1 MKFPE
6 YLLQKKFPSYAWCV
20 FLLSSFSFYCYRNIF
35 LQSEIG
41 FKLPTVNLVSAL
53 NHFEVFAVLPS
64 TERFDLYVSLAKT
77 FEAYKDDYLT
87 HYKDYI
93 LLLNSYLILG
103 ESQIAL
109 KYYAYKYYLNDEYKE
124 TDSFVLGSPIVE
136 FNQNFNNPVELSTNR
151 EHNLINKYYH
161 NFGMKNNKESC
172 EMFFNDYI
180 FPLYKSQSGWKEVQ
194 VAKAMST
201 ILNQWTLAKRLQIVC
216 FIGSLILIV
225 ISLLCFAISKTK
237 PKILMKSAWG
247 YVLAISY
254 FLVFAAMLVLTFI
267 CLSITIV
274 TYRSNLNF
282 KGLHNTSFNILQL
295 AWLSFIGYISMCW
308 VVNLRIKNDMLDRE
322 KELDNENDSLKGH
335 LLALLK
341 TSPSSQDSTS
351 ILDTSRKDAQTSG
364 VKDLLNS
371 GFNAVRPILTTVKH
385 LMTPGKELLYDDE
398 TGNPSGSHSI
408 SVESY
413 NGPTTE
419 DIERIIHYTNNLST
433 LNTAAT
439 NLNEPLAVTKEVLN
453 EQAVASDSKKAS
465 SKEPFTNFNGLN
477 VVSAI
482 STSHP
487 DCSPFTKSSATGST
501 DYKSDL
507 RCSKESISKSL
518 EEKRAGFYQHAG
530 FILSTKSDGE
540 SFISERPSRLE
551 LSNKLYYKK
560 STKAPL
566 TRASINSGHL
576 QHEVN
581 TKSED
586 VNINSGTTATPDTN
600 IEWEKKFGLSSS
612 KSNAETVQVTPTGE
626 TRSHHSAVSSK
637 NSEREKASSLKQL
650 ASGGTIKS
658 AAESKNIL
666 EVSPKTRSKSKYEFF
681 LPSTGETSEYTETS
695 VTSEE
700 DISMSSSAEE
710 IDPGTASGKDGDQ
723 QESVFS
729 VDRIIREQSLKQKKK

>member
-20 FLLSSFSFYCYRNIF
+20 FLLSTFSFYCYRNIF

-41 FKLPTVNLVSAL
+41 FKLPTINLVSAL
-53 NHFEVFAVLPS
+53 NHFDVFVVLPS
-64 TERFDLYVSLAKT
+64 TERFDLYVNLAKT
-77 FEAYKDDYLT
+77 FEAYKEDYLE

-151 EHNLINKYYH
+151 EHNLINKHYH
-161 NFGMKNNKESC
+161 NFGIKNNKESC

-180 FPLYKSQSGWKEVQ
+180 FPLYKSQSSWKEVE

-216 FIGSLILIV
+216 FIGSLILIAL
-225 ISLLCFAISKTK
+225 SLLCFTLSKTK
-237 PKILMKSAWG
+237 PNILMKSVWG
-247 YVLAISY
+247 YVLVISY
-254 FLVFAAMLVLTFI
+254 FLVFAVMLVLTFV

-282 KGLHNTSFNILQL
+282 KGLHNTSFNVLQL
-295 AWLSFIGYISMCW
+295 AWLCFIGYISLSW
-308 VVNLRIKNDMLDRE
+308 VVNFKIKNDALDRE
-322 KELDNENDSLKGH
+322 KELDNENDSLKGQ

-341 TSPSSQDSTS
+341 TSLSSQDSTS
-351 ILDTSRKDAQTSG
+351 VLDTSKKDAQTGG

-371 GFNAVRPILTTVKH
+371 GFNAVRPILTTVKR
-385 LMTPGKELLYDDE
+385 LMTPGKELLDDDK
-398 TGNPSGSHSI
+398 TGNPSGSNSI
-408 SVESY
+408 TVESY
-413 NGPTTE
+413 NGPTME
-419 DIERIIHYTNNLST
+419 DIERIIQYTNNQSN
-433 LNTAAT
+433 LNTAAAD
-439 NLNEPLAVTKEVLN
+439 LNEVPAATKEIPIDQPITT
-453 EQAVASDSKKAS
+453 ETKKNL
-465 SKEPFTNFNGLN
+465 SKEPFTNFKALN

-487 DCSPFTKSSATGST
+487 DCSPFTKSSATGSP
-501 DYKSDL
+501 DYKFDVRS
-507 RCSKESISKSL
+507 SKESISKSL

-530 FILSTKSDGE
+530 YLLSTKSDGE
-540 SFISERPSRLE
+540 SFISEKPPRSE
-551 LSNKLYYKK
+551 LSSKLYYKK
-560 STKAPL
+560 SSRSPL
-566 TRASINSGHL
+566 TRSSINSGNIHYEL
-576 QHEVN
+576 N

-600 IEWEKKFGLSSS
+600 IEWEKKFGLSSA
-612 KSNAETVQVTPTGE
+612 KSNAETVQVTPSGE
-626 TRSHHSAVSSK
+626 TRSHHSAMSSK
-637 NSEREKASSLKQL
+637 YSGREKVQSPKQL

-658 AAESKNIL
+658 
-666 EVSPKTRSKSKYEFF
+666 SPKRKIVRDVAPKERSKSKYEFF
-681 LPSTGETSEYTETS
+681 LPSTGATSEYTDTS
-695 VTSEE
+695 VAGEE
-700 DISMSSSAEE
+700 GMKVSSSAEE
-710 IDPGTASGKDGDQ
+710 IDPSTASVRDGDQ
-723 QESVFS
+723 
-729 VDRIIREQSLKQKKK
+729 

>member
-20 FLLSSFSFYCYRNIF
+20 FLLSTFSFYCYRNIF

-41 FKLPTVNLVSAL
+41 FKLPTINLVSAL
-53 NHFEVFAVLPS
+53 NHFDVFVVLPS
-64 TERFDLYVSLAKT
+64 TERFDLYVNLAKT
-77 FEAYKDDYLT
+77 FEAYKEDYLE

-151 EHNLINKYYH
+151 EHNLINKHYH
-161 NFGMKNNKESC
+161 NFGIKNNKESC

-180 FPLYKSQSGWKEVQ
+180 FPLYKSQSSWKEVE

-216 FIGSLILIV
+216 FIGSLILIAL
-225 ISLLCFAISKTK
+225 SLLCFTLSKTK
-237 PKILMKSAWG
+237 PNILMKSVWG
-247 YVLAISY
+247 YVLVISY
-254 FLVFAAMLVLTFI
+254 FLVFAVMLVLTFV

-282 KGLHNTSFNILQL
+282 KGLHNTSFNVLQL
-295 AWLSFIGYISMCW
+295 AWLCFIGYISLSW
-308 VVNLRIKNDMLDRE
+308 VVNFKIKNDALDRE
-322 KELDNENDSLKGH
+322 KELDNENDSLKGQ

-341 TSPSSQDSTS
+341 TSLSSQDSTS
-351 ILDTSRKDAQTSG
+351 VLDTSKKDAQTGG

-371 GFNAVRPILTTVKH
+371 GFNAVRPILTTVKR
-385 LMTPGKELLYDDE
+385 LMTPGKELLDDDK
-398 TGNPSGSHSI
+398 TGNPSGSNSI
-408 SVESY
+408 TVESY
-413 NGPTTE
+413 NGPTME
-419 DIERIIHYTNNLST
+419 DIERIIQYTNNQSN
-433 LNTAAT
+433 LNTAAAD
-439 NLNEPLAVTKEVLN
+439 LNEVPAATKEIPIDQPITT
-453 EQAVASDSKKAS
+453 ETKKNL
-465 SKEPFTNFNGLN
+465 SKEPFTNFKALN

-487 DCSPFTKSSATGST
+487 DCSPFTKSSATGSP
-501 DYKSDL
+501 DYKFDVRS
-507 RCSKESISKSL
+507 SKESISKSL

-530 FILSTKSDGE
+530 FLLSTKSDGE
-540 SFISERPSRLE
+540 SFISEKPPRSE
-551 LSNKLYYKK
+551 LSSKLYYKK
-560 STKAPL
+560 SSRSPL
-566 TRASINSGHL
+566 TRSSINSGNIHYEL
-576 QHEVN
+576 N

-600 IEWEKKFGLSSS
+600 IEWEKKFGLSSA
-612 KSNAETVQVTPTGE
+612 KSNAETVQVTPSGE
-626 TRSHHSAVSSK
+626 TRSHHSAMSSK
-637 NSEREKASSLKQL
+637 YSGREKVQSPKQL

-658 AAESKNIL
+658 
-666 EVSPKTRSKSKYEFF
+666 SPKRKIVRDVAPKERSKSKYEFF
-681 LPSTGETSEYTETS
+681 LPSTGATSEYTDTS
-695 VTSEE
+695 VAGEE
-700 DISMSSSAEE
+700 GMKVSSSAEE
-710 IDPGTASGKDGDQ
+710 IDPSTASVRDGDQ

-729 VDRIIREQSLKQKKK
+729 IDRIVREQSLKQK

>member
-20 FLLSSFSFYCYRNIF
+20 FLLSTFSFYCYRNIF

-41 FKLPTVNLVSAL
+41 FKLPTINLVSAL
-53 NHFEVFAVLPS
+53 NHFDVFVVLPS
-64 TERFDLYVSLAKT
+64 TERFDLYVNLAKT
-77 FEAYKDDYLT
+77 FEAYKEDYLE

-151 EHNLINKYYH
+151 EHNLINKHYH
-161 NFGMKNNKESC
+161 NFGIKNNKESC

-180 FPLYKSQSGWKEVQ
+180 FPLYKSQSSWKEVE

-216 FIGSLILIV
+216 FIGSLILIAL
-225 ISLLCFAISKTK
+225 SLLCFTLSKTK
-237 PKILMKSAWG
+237 PNILMKSVWG
-247 YVLAISY
+247 YVLVISY
-254 FLVFAAMLVLTFI
+254 FLVFAVMLVLTFV

-282 KGLHNTSFNILQL
+282 KGLHNTSFNVLQL
-295 AWLSFIGYISMCW
+295 AWLCFIGYISLSW
-308 VVNLRIKNDMLDRE
+308 VVNFKIKNDALDRE
-322 KELDNENDSLKGH
+322 KELDNENDSLKGQ

-341 TSPSSQDSTS
+341 TSLSSQDSTS
-351 ILDTSRKDAQTSG
+351 VLDTSKKDAQTGG

-371 GFNAVRPILTTVKH
+371 GFNAVRPILTTVKR
-385 LMTPGKELLYDDE
+385 LMTPGKELLDDDK
-398 TGNPSGSHSI
+398 TGNPSGSNSI
-408 SVESY
+408 TVESY
-413 NGPTTE
+413 NGPTME
-419 DIERIIHYTNNLST
+419 DIERIIQYTNNQSN
-433 LNTAAT
+433 LNTAAAD
-439 NLNEPLAVTKEVLN
+439 LNEVPAATKEIPIDQPITT
-453 EQAVASDSKKAS
+453 ETKKNL
-465 SKEPFTNFNGLN
+465 SKEPFTNFKALN

-487 DCSPFTKSSATGST
+487 DCSPFTKSSATGSP
-501 DYKSDL
+501 DYKFDVRS
-507 RCSKESISKSL
+507 SKESISKSL

-530 FILSTKSDGE
+530 YLLSTKSDGE
-540 SFISERPSRLE
+540 SFISEKPPRSE
-551 LSNKLYYKK
+551 LSSKLYYKK
-560 STKAPL
+560 SSRSPL
-566 TRASINSGHL
+566 TRSSINSGNIHYEL
-576 QHEVN
+576 N

-600 IEWEKKFGLSSS
+600 IEWEKKFGLSSA
-612 KSNAETVQVTPTGE
+612 KSNAETVQVTPSGE
-626 TRSHHSAVSSK
+626 TRSHHSAMSSK
-637 NSEREKASSLKQL
+637 YSGREKVQSPKQL

-658 AAESKNIL
+658 
-666 EVSPKTRSKSKYEFF
+666 SPKRKIVRDVAPKERSKSKYEFF
-681 LPSTGETSEYTETS
+681 LPSTGATSEYTDTS
-695 VTSEE
+695 VAGEE
-700 DISMSSSAEE
+700 GMKVSSSAEE
-710 IDPGTASGKDGDQ
+710 IDPSTASVRDGDQ

-729 VDRIIREQSLKQKKK
+729 IDRIVREQSLKQK

>member
-20 FLLSSFSFYCYRNIF
+20 FLLSTFSFYCYRNIF

-41 FKLPTVNLVSAL
+41 FKLPTINLVSAL
-53 NHFEVFAVLPS
+53 NHFDVFVVLPS
-64 TERFDLYVSLAKT
+64 TERFDLYVNLAKT
-77 FEAYKDDYLT
+77 FEAYKEDYLE

-151 EHNLINKYYH
+151 EHNLINKHYH
-161 NFGMKNNKESC
+161 NFGIKNNKESC

-180 FPLYKSQSGWKEVQ
+180 FPLYKSQSSWKEVE

-216 FIGSLILIV
+216 FIGSLILIAL
-225 ISLLCFAISKTK
+225 SLLCFTLSKTK
-237 PKILMKSAWG
+237 PNILMKSVWG
-247 YVLAISY
+247 YVLVISY
-254 FLVFAAMLVLTFI
+254 FLVFAVMLVLTFV

-282 KGLHNTSFNILQL
+282 KGLHNTSFNVLQL
-295 AWLSFIGYISMCW
+295 AWLCFIGYISLSW
-308 VVNLRIKNDMLDRE
+308 VVNFKIKNDALDRE
-322 KELDNENDSLKGH
+322 KELDNENDSLKGQ

-341 TSPSSQDSTS
+341 TSLSSQDSTS
-351 ILDTSRKDAQTSG
+351 VLDTSKKDAQTGG

-371 GFNAVRPILTTVKH
+371 GFNAVRPILTTVKR
-385 LMTPGKELLYDDE
+385 LMTPGKELLDDDK
-398 TGNPSGSHSI
+398 TGNPSGSNSI
-408 SVESY
+408 TVESY
-413 NGPTTE
+413 NGPTME
-419 DIERIIHYTNNLST
+419 DIERIIQYTNNQSN
-433 LNTAAT
+433 LNTAAAD
-439 NLNEPLAVTKEVLN
+439 LNEVPAATKEIPIDQPITT
-453 EQAVASDSKKAS
+453 ETKKNL
-465 SKEPFTNFNGLN
+465 SKEPFTNFKALN

-487 DCSPFTKSSATGST
+487 DCSPFTKSSATGSP
-501 DYKSDL
+501 DYKFDVRS
-507 RCSKESISKSL
+507 SKESISKSL

-530 FILSTKSDGE
+530 YLLSTKSDGE
-540 SFISERPSRLE
+540 SFISEKPPRSE
-551 LSNKLYYKK
+551 LSSKLYYKK
-560 STKAPL
+560 SSRSPL
-566 TRASINSGHL
+566 TRSSINSGHIHYEL
-576 QHEVN
+576 N

-600 IEWEKKFGLSSS
+600 IEWEKKFGLSSA
-612 KSNAETVQVTPTGE
+612 KSNAETVQVTPSGE
-626 TRSHHSAVSSK
+626 TRSHHSAMSSK
-637 NSEREKASSLKQL
+637 YSGREKVQSPKQL

-658 AAESKNIL
+658 
-666 EVSPKTRSKSKYEFF
+666 SPKRKIVRDVAPKERSKSKYEFF
-681 LPSTGETSEYTETS
+681 LPSTGATSEYTDTS
-695 VTSEE
+695 VAGEE
-700 DISMSSSAEE
+700 GMKVSSSAEE
-710 IDPGTASGKDGDQ
+710 IDPSTASVRDGDQ

-729 VDRIIREQSLKQKKK
+729 IDRIVREQSLKQK

>member
-20 FLLSSFSFYCYRNIF
+20 FLLSTFSFYCYRNIF

-41 FKLPTVNLVSAL
+41 FKLPTINLVSAL
-53 NHFEVFAVLPS
+53 NHFDVFVVLPS
-64 TERFDLYVSLAKT
+64 TERFDLYVNLAKT
-77 FEAYKDDYLT
+77 FEAYKEDYLE

-151 EHNLINKYYH
+151 EHNLINKHYH
-161 NFGMKNNKESC
+161 NFGIKNNKESC

-180 FPLYKSQSGWKEVQ
+180 FPLYKSQSSWKEVE

-216 FIGSLILIV
+216 FIGSLILIAL
-225 ISLLCFAISKTK
+225 SLLCFTLSKTK
-237 PKILMKSAWG
+237 PNILMKSVWG
-247 YVLAISY
+247 YVLVISY
-254 FLVFAAMLVLTFI
+254 FLVFAVMLVLTFV

-282 KGLHNTSFNILQL
+282 KGLHNTSFNVLQL
-295 AWLSFIGYISMCW
+295 AWLCFIGYISLSW
-308 VVNLRIKNDMLDRE
+308 VVNFKIKNDALDRE
-322 KELDNENDSLKGH
+322 KELDNENDSLKGQ

-341 TSPSSQDSTS
+341 TSLSSQDSTS
-351 ILDTSRKDAQTSG
+351 VLDTSKKDAQTGG

-371 GFNAVRPILTTVKH
+371 GFNAVRPILTTVKR
-385 LMTPGKELLYDDE
+385 LMTPGKELLDDDK
-398 TGNPSGSHSI
+398 TGNPSGSNSI
-408 SVESY
+408 TVESY
-413 NGPTTE
+413 NGPTME
-419 DIERIIHYTNNLST
+419 DIERIIQYTNNQSN
-433 LNTAAT
+433 LNTAAAD
-439 NLNEPLAVTKEVLN
+439 LNELPAATKEIPIDQPITT
-453 EQAVASDSKKAS
+453 ETKKNL
-465 SKEPFTNFNGLN
+465 SKEPFTNFKALN

-487 DCSPFTKSSATGST
+487 DCSPFTKSSATGSP
-501 DYKSDL
+501 DYKFDVRS
-507 RCSKESISKSL
+507 SKESISKSL

-530 FILSTKSDGE
+530 YLLSTKSDGE
-540 SFISERPSRLE
+540 SFISEKPPRSE
-551 LSNKLYYKK
+551 LSSKLYYKK
-560 STKAPL
+560 SSRSPL
-566 TRASINSGHL
+566 TRSSINSGHIHYEL
-576 QHEVN
+576 N

-600 IEWEKKFGLSSS
+600 IEWEKKFGLSSA
-612 KSNAETVQVTPTGE
+612 KSNAETVQVTPSGE
-626 TRSHHSAVSSK
+626 TRSHHSAMSSK
-637 NSEREKASSLKQL
+637 YSGREKVQSPKQL

-658 AAESKNIL
+658 
-666 EVSPKTRSKSKYEFF
+666 SPKRKIVRDVAPKERSKSKYEFF
-681 LPSTGETSEYTETS
+681 LPSTGATSEYTDTS
-695 VTSEE
+695 VAGEE
-700 DISMSSSAEE
+700 GMKVSSSAEE
-710 IDPGTASGKDGDQ
+710 IDPSTASVRDGDQ
-723 QESVFS
+723 
-729 VDRIIREQSLKQKKK
+729 

>member
-20 FLLSSFSFYCYRNIF
+20 FLLSTFSFYCYRNIF

-41 FKLPTVNLVSAL
+41 FKLPTINLVSAL
-53 NHFEVFAVLPS
+53 NHFDVFVVLPS
-64 TERFDLYVSLAKT
+64 TERFDLYVNLAKT
-77 FEAYKDDYLT
+77 FEAYKEDYLE

-151 EHNLINKYYH
+151 EHNLINKHYH
-161 NFGMKNNKESC
+161 NFGIKNNKESC

-180 FPLYKSQSGWKEVQ
+180 FPLYKSQSSWKEVE

-216 FIGSLILIV
+216 FIGSLILIAL
-225 ISLLCFAISKTK
+225 SLLCFTLSKTK
-237 PKILMKSAWG
+237 PNILMKSVWG
-247 YVLAISY
+247 YVLVISY
-254 FLVFAAMLVLTFI
+254 FLVFAVMLVLTFV

-282 KGLHNTSFNILQL
+282 KGLHNTSFNVLQL
-295 AWLSFIGYISMCW
+295 AWLCFIGYISLSW
-308 VVNLRIKNDMLDRE
+308 VVNFKIKNDALDRE
-322 KELDNENDSLKGH
+322 KELDNENDSLKGQ

-341 TSPSSQDSTS
+341 TSLSSQDSTS
-351 ILDTSRKDAQTSG
+351 VLDTSKKDAQTGG

-371 GFNAVRPILTTVKH
+371 GFNAVRPILTTVKR
-385 LMTPGKELLYDDE
+385 LMTPGKELLDDDK
-398 TGNPSGSHSI
+398 TGNPSGSNSI
-408 SVESY
+408 TVESY
-413 NGPTTE
+413 NGPTME
-419 DIERIIHYTNNLST
+419 DIERIIQYTNNQSN
-433 LNTAAT
+433 LNTAAAD
-439 NLNEPLAVTKEVLN
+439 LNELPAATKEIPIDQPITT
-453 EQAVASDSKKAS
+453 ETKKNL
-465 SKEPFTNFNGLN
+465 SKEPFTNFKALN

-487 DCSPFTKSSATGST
+487 DCSPFTKSSATGSP
-501 DYKSDL
+501 DYKFDVRS
-507 RCSKESISKSL
+507 SKESISKSL

-530 FILSTKSDGE
+530 FLLSTKSDGE
-540 SFISERPSRLE
+540 SFISEKPPRSE
-551 LSNKLYYKK
+551 LSSKLYYKK
-560 STKAPL
+560 SSRSPL
-566 TRASINSGHL
+566 TRSSINSGNIHYEL
-576 QHEVN
+576 N

-600 IEWEKKFGLSSS
+600 IEWEKKFGLSSA
-612 KSNAETVQVTPTGE
+612 KSNAETVQVTPSGE
-626 TRSHHSAVSSK
+626 TRSHHSAMSSK
-637 NSEREKASSLKQL
+637 YSGREKVQSPKQL

-658 AAESKNIL
+658 
-666 EVSPKTRSKSKYEFF
+666 SPKRKIVRDVAPKERSKSKYEFF
-681 LPSTGETSEYTETS
+681 LPSTGATSEYTDTS
-695 VTSEE
+695 VAGEE
-700 DISMSSSAEE
+700 GMKVSSSAEE
-710 IDPGTASGKDGDQ
+710 IDPSTASVRDGDQ

-729 VDRIIREQSLKQKKK
+729 IDRIVREQSLKQK

>member
-20 FLLSSFSFYCYRNIF
+20 FLLSTFSFYCYRNIF

-41 FKLPTVNLVSAL
+41 FKLPTINLVSAL
-53 NHFEVFAVLPS
+53 NHFDVFVVLPS
-64 TERFDLYVSLAKT
+64 TERFDLYVNLAKT
-77 FEAYKDDYLT
+77 FEAYKEDYLE

-151 EHNLINKYYH
+151 EHNLINKHYH
-161 NFGMKNNKESC
+161 NFGIKNNKESC

-180 FPLYKSQSGWKEVQ
+180 FPLYKSQSSWKEVE

-216 FIGSLILIV
+216 FIGSLILIAL
-225 ISLLCFAISKTK
+225 SLLCFTLSKTK
-237 PKILMKSAWG
+237 PNILMKSVWG
-247 YVLAISY
+247 YVLVISY
-254 FLVFAAMLVLTFI
+254 FLVFAVMLVLTFV

-282 KGLHNTSFNILQL
+282 KGLHNTSFNVLQL
-295 AWLSFIGYISMCW
+295 AWLCFIGYISLSW
-308 VVNLRIKNDMLDRE
+308 VVNFKIKNDALDRE
-322 KELDNENDSLKGH
+322 KELDNENDSLKGQ

-341 TSPSSQDSTS
+341 TSLSSQDSTS
-351 ILDTSRKDAQTSG
+351 VLDTSKKDAQTGG

-371 GFNAVRPILTTVKH
+371 GFNAVRPILTTVKR
-385 LMTPGKELLYDDE
+385 LMTPGKELLDDDK
-398 TGNPSGSHSI
+398 TGNPSGSNSI
-408 SVESY
+408 TVESY
-413 NGPTTE
+413 NGPTME
-419 DIERIIHYTNNLST
+419 DIERIIQYTNNQSN
-433 LNTAAT
+433 LNTAAAD
-439 NLNEPLAVTKEVLN
+439 LNEVPAATKEIPIDQPITT
-453 EQAVASDSKKAS
+453 ETKKNL
-465 SKEPFTNFNGLN
+465 SKEPFTNFKALN

-487 DCSPFTKSSATGST
+487 DCSPFTKSSATGSP
-501 DYKSDL
+501 DYKFDVRS
-507 RCSKESISKSL
+507 SKESISKSL

-530 FILSTKSDGE
+530 FLLSTKSDGE
-540 SFISERPSRLE
+540 SFISEKPPRSE
-551 LSNKLYYKK
+551 LSSKLYYKK
-560 STKAPL
+560 SSRSPL
-566 TRASINSGHL
+566 TRSSINSGHIHYEL
-576 QHEVN
+576 N

-600 IEWEKKFGLSSS
+600 IEWEKKFGLSSA
-612 KSNAETVQVTPTGE
+612 KSNAETVQVTPSGE
-626 TRSHHSAVSSK
+626 TRSHHSAMSSK
-637 NSEREKASSLKQL
+637 YSGREKVQSPKQL

-658 AAESKNIL
+658 
-666 EVSPKTRSKSKYEFF
+666 SPKRKIVRDVAPKERSKSKYEFF
-681 LPSTGETSEYTETS
+681 LPSTGATSEYTDTS
-695 VTSEE
+695 VAGEE
-700 DISMSSSAEE
+700 GMKVSSSAEE
-710 IDPGTASGKDGDQ
+710 IDPSTASVRDGDQ
-723 QESVFS
+723 
-729 VDRIIREQSLKQKKK
+729 

>member
-20 FLLSSFSFYCYRNIF
+20 FLLSTFSFYCYRNIF

-41 FKLPTVNLVSAL
+41 FKLPTINLVSAL
-53 NHFEVFAVLPS
+53 NHFDVFVVLPS
-64 TERFDLYVSLAKT
+64 TERFDLYVNLAKT
-77 FEAYKDDYLT
+77 FEAYKEDYLE

-151 EHNLINKYYH
+151 EHNLINKHYH
-161 NFGMKNNKESC
+161 NFGIKNNKESC

-180 FPLYKSQSGWKEVQ
+180 FPLYKSQSSWKEVE

-216 FIGSLILIV
+216 FIGSLILIAL
-225 ISLLCFAISKTK
+225 SLLCFTLSKTK
-237 PKILMKSAWG
+237 PNILMKSVWG
-247 YVLAISY
+247 YVLVISY
-254 FLVFAAMLVLTFI
+254 FLVFAVMLVLTFV

-282 KGLHNTSFNILQL
+282 KGLHNTSFNVLQL
-295 AWLSFIGYISMCW
+295 AWLCFIGYISLSW
-308 VVNLRIKNDMLDRE
+308 VVNFKIKNDALDRE
-322 KELDNENDSLKGH
+322 KELDNENDSLKGQ

-341 TSPSSQDSTS
+341 TSLSSQDSTS
-351 ILDTSRKDAQTSG
+351 VLDTSKKDAQTGG

-371 GFNAVRPILTTVKH
+371 GFNAVRPILTTVKR
-385 LMTPGKELLYDDE
+385 LMTPGKELLDDDK
-398 TGNPSGSHSI
+398 TGNPSGSNSI
-408 SVESY
+408 TVESY
-413 NGPTTE
+413 NGPTME
-419 DIERIIHYTNNLST
+419 DIERIIQYTNNQSN
-433 LNTAAT
+433 LNTAAAD
-439 NLNEPLAVTKEVLN
+439 LNEVPAATKEIPIDQPITT
-453 EQAVASDSKKAS
+453 ETKKNL
-465 SKEPFTNFNGLN
+465 SKEPFTNFKALN

-487 DCSPFTKSSATGST
+487 DCSPFTKSSATGSP
-501 DYKSDL
+501 DYKFDVRS
-507 RCSKESISKSL
+507 SKESISKSL

-530 FILSTKSDGE
+530 FLLSTKSDGE
-540 SFISERPSRLE
+540 SFISEKPPRSE
-551 LSNKLYYKK
+551 LSSKLYYKK
-560 STKAPL
+560 SSRSPL
-566 TRASINSGHL
+566 TRSSINSGHIHYEL
-576 QHEVN
+576 N

-600 IEWEKKFGLSSS
+600 IEWEKKFGLSSA
-612 KSNAETVQVTPTGE
+612 KSNAETVQVTPSGE
-626 TRSHHSAVSSK
+626 TRSHHSAMSSK
-637 NSEREKASSLKQL
+637 YSGREKVQSPKQL

-658 AAESKNIL
+658 
-666 EVSPKTRSKSKYEFF
+666 SPKRKIVRDVAPKERSKSKYEFF
-681 LPSTGETSEYTETS
+681 CQ
-695 VTSEE
+695 V
-700 DISMSSSAEE
+700 
-710 IDPGTASGKDGDQ
+710 
-723 QESVFS
+723 QEQHRNTQTLRLQV
-729 VDRIIREQSLKQKKK
+729 KKV

>member
-20 FLLSSFSFYCYRNIF
+20 FLLSTFSFYCYRNIF

-41 FKLPTVNLVSAL
+41 FKLPTINLVSAL
-53 NHFEVFAVLPS
+53 NHFDVFVVLPS
-64 TERFDLYVSLAKT
+64 TERFDLYVNLAKT
-77 FEAYKDDYLT
+77 FEAYKEDYLE

-151 EHNLINKYYH
+151 EHNLINKHYH
-161 NFGMKNNKESC
+161 NFGIKNNKESC

-180 FPLYKSQSGWKEVQ
+180 FPLYKSQSSWKEVE

-216 FIGSLILIV
+216 FIGSLILIAL
-225 ISLLCFAISKTK
+225 SLLCFTLSKTK
-237 PKILMKSAWG
+237 PNILMKSVWG
-247 YVLAISY
+247 YVLVISY
-254 FLVFAAMLVLTFI
+254 FLVFAVMLVLTFV

-282 KGLHNTSFNILQL
+282 KGLHNTSFNVLQL
-295 AWLSFIGYISMCW
+295 AWLCFIGYISLSW
-308 VVNLRIKNDMLDRE
+308 VVNFKIKNDALDRE
-322 KELDNENDSLKGH
+322 KELDNENDSLKGQ

-341 TSPSSQDSTS
+341 TSLSSQDSTS
-351 ILDTSRKDAQTSG
+351 VLDTSKKDAQTGG

-371 GFNAVRPILTTVKH
+371 GFNAVRPILTTVKR
-385 LMTPGKELLYDDE
+385 LMTPGKELLDDDK
-398 TGNPSGSHSI
+398 TGNPSGSNSI
-408 SVESY
+408 TVESY
-413 NGPTTE
+413 NGPTME
-419 DIERIIHYTNNLST
+419 DIERIIQYTNNQSN
-433 LNTAAT
+433 LNTAAAD
-439 NLNEPLAVTKEVLN
+439 LNELPAATKEIPIDQPITT
-453 EQAVASDSKKAS
+453 ETKKNL
-465 SKEPFTNFNGLN
+465 SKEPFTNFKALN

-487 DCSPFTKSSATGST
+487 DCSPFTKSSATGSP
-501 DYKSDL
+501 DYKFDVRS
-507 RCSKESISKSL
+507 SKESISKSL

-530 FILSTKSDGE
+530 YLLSTKSDGE
-540 SFISERPSRLE
+540 SFISEKPPRSE
-551 LSNKLYYKK
+551 LSSKLYYKK
-560 STKAPL
+560 SSRSPL
-566 TRASINSGHL
+566 TRSSINSGNIHYEL
-576 QHEVN
+576 N

-600 IEWEKKFGLSSS
+600 IEWEKKFGLSSA
-612 KSNAETVQVTPTGE
+612 KSNAETVQVTPSGE
-626 TRSHHSAVSSK
+626 TRSHHSAMSSK
-637 NSEREKASSLKQL
+637 YSGREKVQSPKQL

-658 AAESKNIL
+658 
-666 EVSPKTRSKSKYEFF
+666 SPKRKIVRDVAPKERSKSKYEFF
-681 LPSTGETSEYTETS
+681 LPSTGATSEYTDTS
-695 VTSEE
+695 VAGEE
-700 DISMSSSAEE
+700 GMKVSSSAEE
-710 IDPGTASGKDGDQ
+710 IDPSTASVRDGDQ
-723 QESVFS
+723 
-729 VDRIIREQSLKQKKK
+729 

>member
-20 FLLSSFSFYCYRNIF
+20 FLLSTFSFYCYRNIF

-41 FKLPTVNLVSAL
+41 FKLPTINLVSAL
-53 NHFEVFAVLPS
+53 NHFDVFVVLPS
-64 TERFDLYVSLAKT
+64 TERFDLYVNLAKT
-77 FEAYKDDYLT
+77 FEAYKEDYLE

-151 EHNLINKYYH
+151 EHNLINKHYH
-161 NFGMKNNKESC
+161 NFGIKNNKESC

-180 FPLYKSQSGWKEVQ
+180 FPLYKSQSSWKEVE

-216 FIGSLILIV
+216 FIGSLILIAL
-225 ISLLCFAISKTK
+225 SLLCFTLSKTK
-237 PKILMKSAWG
+237 PNILMKSVWG
-247 YVLAISY
+247 YVLVISY
-254 FLVFAAMLVLTFI
+254 FLVFAVMLVLTFV

-282 KGLHNTSFNILQL
+282 KGLHNTSFNVLQL
-295 AWLSFIGYISMCW
+295 AWLCFIEYISLSW
-308 VVNLRIKNDMLDRE
+308 VVNFKIKNDALDRE
-322 KELDNENDSLKGH
+322 KELDNENDSLKGQ

-341 TSPSSQDSTS
+341 TSLSSQDSTS
-351 ILDTSRKDAQTSG
+351 VLDTSKKDAQTGG

-371 GFNAVRPILTTVKH
+371 GFNAVRPILTTVKR
-385 LMTPGKELLYDDE
+385 LMTPGKELLDDDK
-398 TGNPSGSHSI
+398 TGNPSGSNSI
-408 SVESY
+408 TVESY
-413 NGPTTE
+413 NGPTME
-419 DIERIIHYTNNLST
+419 DIERIIQYTNNQSN
-433 LNTAAT
+433 LNTAAAD
-439 NLNEPLAVTKEVLN
+439 LNEVPAATKEIPIDQPITT
-453 EQAVASDSKKAS
+453 ETKKNL
-465 SKEPFTNFNGLN
+465 SKEPFTNFKALN

-487 DCSPFTKSSATGST
+487 DCSPFTKSSATGSP
-501 DYKSDL
+501 DYKFDVRS
-507 RCSKESISKSL
+507 SKESISKSL

-530 FILSTKSDGE
+530 YLLSTKSDGE
-540 SFISERPSRLE
+540 SFISEKPPRSE
-551 LSNKLYYKK
+551 LSSKLYYKK
-560 STKAPL
+560 SSRSPL
-566 TRASINSGHL
+566 TRSSINSGNIHYEL
-576 QHEVN
+576 N

-600 IEWEKKFGLSSS
+600 IEWEKKFGLSSA
-612 KSNAETVQVTPTGE
+612 KSNAETVQVTPSGE
-626 TRSHHSAVSSK
+626 TRSHHSAMSSK
-637 NSEREKASSLKQL
+637 YSGREKVQSPKQL

-658 AAESKNIL
+658 
-666 EVSPKTRSKSKYEFF
+666 SPKRKIVRDVAPKERSKSKYEFF
-681 LPSTGETSEYTETS
+681 LPSTGATSEYTDTS
-695 VTSEE
+695 VAGEE
-700 DISMSSSAEE
+700 GMKVSSSAEE
-710 IDPGTASGKDGDQ
+710 IDPSTASVRDGDQ

-729 VDRIIREQSLKQKKK
+729 IDRIVREQSLKQK

>member
-20 FLLSSFSFYCYRNIF
+20 FLLSTFSFYCYRNIF

-41 FKLPTVNLVSAL
+41 FKLPTINLVSAL
-53 NHFEVFAVLPS
+53 NHFDVFVVLPS
-64 TERFDLYVSLAKT
+64 TERFDLYVNLAKT
-77 FEAYKDDYLT
+77 FEAYKEDYLE

-151 EHNLINKYYH
+151 EHNLINKHYH
-161 NFGMKNNKESC
+161 NFGIKNNKESC

-180 FPLYKSQSGWKEVQ
+180 FPLYKSQSSWKEVE

-216 FIGSLILIV
+216 FIGSLILIAL
-225 ISLLCFAISKTK
+225 SLLCFTLSKTK
-237 PKILMKSAWG
+237 PNILMKSVWG
-247 YVLAISY
+247 YVLVISY
-254 FLVFAAMLVLTFI
+254 FLVFAVMLVLTFV

-282 KGLHNTSFNILQL
+282 KGLHNTSFNVLQL
-295 AWLSFIGYISMCW
+295 AWLCFIGYISLSW
-308 VVNLRIKNDMLDRE
+308 VVNFKIKNDALDRE
-322 KELDNENDSLKGH
+322 KELDNENDSLKGQ

-341 TSPSSQDSTS
+341 TSLSSQDSTS
-351 ILDTSRKDAQTSG
+351 VLDTSKKDAQTGG

-371 GFNAVRPILTTVKH
+371 GFNAVRPILTTVKR
-385 LMTPGKELLYDDE
+385 LMTPGKELLDDDK
-398 TGNPSGSHSI
+398 TGNPSGSNSI
-408 SVESY
+408 TVESY
-413 NGPTTE
+413 NGPTME
-419 DIERIIHYTNNLST
+419 DIERIIQYTNNQSN
-433 LNTAAT
+433 LNTAAAD
-439 NLNEPLAVTKEVLN
+439 LNEVPAATKEIPIDQPITT
-453 EQAVASDSKKAS
+453 ETKKNL
-465 SKEPFTNFNGLN
+465 SKEPFTNFKALN

-487 DCSPFTKSSATGST
+487 DCSPFTKSSATGSP
-501 DYKSDL
+501 DYKFDVRS
-507 RCSKESISKSL
+507 SKESISKSL

-530 FILSTKSDGE
+530 FLLSTKSDGE
-540 SFISERPSRLE
+540 SFISEKPPRSE
-551 LSNKLYYKK
+551 LSSKLYYKK
-560 STKAPL
+560 SSRSPL
-566 TRASINSGHL
+566 TRSSINSGHIHYEL
-576 QHEVN
+576 N

-600 IEWEKKFGLSSS
+600 IEWEKKFGLSSA
-612 KSNAETVQVTPTGE
+612 KSNAETVQVTPSGE
-626 TRSHHSAVSSK
+626 TRSHHSAMSSK
-637 NSEREKASSLKQL
+637 YSGREKVQSPKQL

-658 AAESKNIL
+658 
-666 EVSPKTRSKSKYEFF
+666 SPKRKIVRDVAPKERSKSKYEFF
-681 LPSTGETSEYTETS
+681 LPSTGATSEYTDTS
-695 VTSEE
+695 VAGEE
-700 DISMSSSAEE
+700 GMKVSSSAEE
-710 IDPGTASGKDGDQ
+710 IDPSTASVRDGDQ

-729 VDRIIREQSLKQKKK
+729 IDRIVREQSLKQK

>member
-20 FLLSSFSFYCYRNIF
+20 FLLSTFSFYCYRNIF

-41 FKLPTVNLVSAL
+41 FKLPTINLVSAL
-53 NHFEVFAVLPS
+53 NHFDVFVVLPS
-64 TERFDLYVSLAKT
+64 TERFDLYVNLAKT
-77 FEAYKDDYLT
+77 FEAYKEDYLE

-151 EHNLINKYYH
+151 EHNLINKHYH
-161 NFGMKNNKESC
+161 NFGIKNNKESC

-180 FPLYKSQSGWKEVQ
+180 FPLYKSQSSWKEVE

-216 FIGSLILIV
+216 FIGSLILIAL
-225 ISLLCFAISKTK
+225 SLLCFTLSKTK
-237 PKILMKSAWG
+237 PNILMKSVWG
-247 YVLAISY
+247 YVLVISY
-254 FLVFAAMLVLTFI
+254 FLVFAVMLVLTFV

-282 KGLHNTSFNILQL
+282 KGLHNTSFNVLQL
-295 AWLSFIGYISMCW
+295 AWLCFIGYISLSW
-308 VVNLRIKNDMLDRE
+308 VVNFKIKNDALDRE
-322 KELDNENDSLKGH
+322 KELDNENDSLKGQ

-341 TSPSSQDSTS
+341 TSLSSQDSTS
-351 ILDTSRKDAQTSG
+351 VLDTSKKDAQTGG

-371 GFNAVRPILTTVKH
+371 GFNAVRPILTTVKR
-385 LMTPGKELLYDDE
+385 LMTPGKELLDDDK
-398 TGNPSGSHSI
+398 TGNPSGSNSI
-408 SVESY
+408 TVESY
-413 NGPTTE
+413 NGPTME
-419 DIERIIHYTNNLST
+419 DIERIIQYTNNQSN
-433 LNTAAT
+433 LNTAAAD
-439 NLNEPLAVTKEVLN
+439 LNELPAATKEIPIDQPITT
-453 EQAVASDSKKAS
+453 ETKKNL
-465 SKEPFTNFNGLN
+465 SKEPFTNFKALN

-487 DCSPFTKSSATGST
+487 DCSPFTKSSATGSP
-501 DYKSDL
+501 DYKFDVRS
-507 RCSKESISKSL
+507 SKESISKSL

-530 FILSTKSDGE
+530 YLLSTKSDGE
-540 SFISERPSRLE
+540 SFISEKPPRSE
-551 LSNKLYYKK
+551 LSSKLYYKK
-560 STKAPL
+560 SSRSPL
-566 TRASINSGHL
+566 TRSSINSGNIHYEL
-576 QHEVN
+576 N

-600 IEWEKKFGLSSS
+600 IEWEKKFGLSSA
-612 KSNAETVQVTPTGE
+612 KSNAETVQVTPSGE
-626 TRSHHSAVSSK
+626 TRSHHSAMSSK
-637 NSEREKASSLKQL
+637 YSGREKVQSPKQL

-658 AAESKNIL
+658 
-666 EVSPKTRSKSKYEFF
+666 SPKRKIVRDVAPKERSKSKYEFF
-681 LPSTGETSEYTETS
+681 LPSTGATSEYTDTS
-695 VTSEE
+695 VAGEE
-700 DISMSSSAEE
+700 GMKVSSSAEE
-710 IDPGTASGKDGDQ
+710 IDPSTASVRDGDQ

-729 VDRIIREQSLKQKKK
+729 IDRIVREQSLKQK